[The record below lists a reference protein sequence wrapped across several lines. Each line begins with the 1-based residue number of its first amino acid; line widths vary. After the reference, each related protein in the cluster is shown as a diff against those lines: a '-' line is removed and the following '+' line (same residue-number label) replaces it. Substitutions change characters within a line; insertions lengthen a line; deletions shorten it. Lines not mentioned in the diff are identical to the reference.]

1 LSTTIVILLTSI
13 DMCVLIFYFLSV
25 LFVFASTIGVK
36 VVSISVNDRSVAAY
50 YCPFP
55 LLHPNSQVRIALEL
69 SKVII
74 ALALSKLSSN
84 NSMGAVNSMVVPF
97 RIAIG
102 VDLNPLLA
110 LGFLFMSLILTILIY
125 RL

>member
-1 LSTTIVILLTSI
+1 
-13 DMCVLIFYFLSV
+13 MCVLIFYFLSV

-55 LLHPNSQVRIALEL
+55 LLHPNSQVL
-69 SKVII
+69 I